1 MIHVKFLVVAA
12 ALIALFPR
20 CSLAQ
25 AAEVVISEILTQ
37 NTDGLK
43 DEDGDTSSWVELY
56 NAAPGPVNLRDWSLT
71 AHTNHTARWLFP
83 EVTLGS
89 GEYRIVFVSGKNRR
103 VPDQPLHTDF
113 KLEDEK
119 GYVALLRA
127 DGSVASALI
136 YGPQRKN
143 LSYGIGQ
150 STTSTPLVGLNS
162 AARIFV
168 PADSSLGLSWTGA
181 SAEFSDSSWTPVR
194 LGIGFD
200 LNTEPDEGLLGF
212 WDFNDATSP
221 SLAQDLS
228 QHAHTGKLAGGA
240 VYTGDGRGRTGS
252 TGDRAMSFGGPG
264 TSARV
269 TLTDASTGW
278 FDPATVHNQLTVSC
292 WIFGGAVQP
301 AQGSIFWGGS
311 GLNGGGA
318 RSAQAHLPWSDQV
331 IYWDTGGTDS
341 TLHRTF
347 VSEPDSTK
355 WKGRWNHYVF
365 LKDGPR
371 KEIWQNGTLLHRGT
385 STAALDPIRSFYIGS
400 GVEGQF
406 SYGGLIDDFAIWGRA
421 LLPEEITQ
429 LSGGSSPL
437 WIGHPGAAAAT
448 DVSRLMHGINSSVY
462 LRSEFELTRDA
473 WPTRLQLQIKYADGF
488 IAYLN
493 GVEVA
498 RRFAPPLVDFAAAAT
513 TEAPGGAADGEEQL
527 DLTAFLGALK
537 EGRNL
542 LTFQALNG
550 SATDAEFLLEPTLL
564 AGQDLG
570 LRYFAVPSPGAA
582 NGSGESSLLSQV
594 QVSHRRGFY
603 AAPFTLHFWVPESG
617 ARLRFTL
624 DGSEPGPDRGTL
636 VNGTNHSLT
645 ITQTTLLRV
654 RADRPGALSAPTLTH
669 TYLFPGSVAQ
679 QARPSF
685 VPATWPGG
693 FPADFAIDSRVVNG
707 AIPPRTFTNALLRLP
722 SLSIATPLEELFGAQ
737 GIYANASYP
746 KNPAT
751 DLEIPISAELMF
763 PDGTDGFQED
773 AGFEIHGNI
782 TRDKNF
788 TPKHSFNLIFRAEYG
803 SRKLRFPMFQKGPV
817 ASFDRFVLR
826 AGSTDTWPTVNWDT
840 SLVDG
845 VQRWVRDEASYVRDQ
860 WVRDAQLELGQ
871 QSARGTFVH
880 LYLSGIY
887 WGIYNLCEHPD
898 DHFASDYYGGSPE
911 DYDVLADFAEVHAGT
926 KAAWDQMNSL
936 AAAGLGSDAA
946 YQRIQGNNPDGS
958 RNLNYPVLLDVTNL
972 VDYMILHVYIGADD
986 WPNHNWWA
994 ARKRTPDSTGFKFF
1008 AWDQEISINSLIRT
1022 RSSWGSVYAEAD
1034 VPETPTFVY
1043 ARCRANAEF
1052 RQLFADRIQLH
1063 LFNQG
1068 ALTVASNL
1076 ARWNARI
1083 GEVEAAVVA
1092 ESARW
1097 GDYRRP
1103 ERPYTRE
1110 VEFLSSNAWM
1120 QAVFFPSNQAIVMK
1134 RFRDARVY
1142 PNVGAPSFSRF
1153 GGLVAPGDQVVLS
1166 HTNATGTLFYT
1177 PDGSDP
1183 RLRGGAVSPQAQ
1195 AYVQPIRIR
1204 ERTTLKARARVGTNW
1219 SAIVVATFV
1228 PTQDFTQLA
1237 FTEVMYHPRS
1247 EGTTPGSEFEF
1258 LELKNKGAA
1267 GLDLSGLH
1275 FSAGISFSFTNGTL
1289 LAPGKIIVLAR
1300 NSVAFRTRYPEVIPF
1315 GQFEGRLADE
1325 GETLQLDSETGLP
1338 VGSLDYHDAPPWPKT
1353 ADGFGFSLVPE
1364 ETVLAEGA
1372 DAAMAWRA
1380 SSLRDGSPGRDD
1392 PLLPRP
1398 KVQVSEVMANGGS
1411 SGDWVELANPAALPA
1426 DVSGWYLTDDPDEPA
1441 KFRLPPNQVIPAHGF
1456 LVIPETDL
1464 AAAGTPNIPFGLS
1477 AEGDA
1482 IYLFS
1487 ADTNGQLT
1495 GWSHGFR
1502 FEASDPGVTFIQ
1514 QPSHLGESRLAAAAT
1529 PTPGAPN
1536 ALPRV
1541 GPVIISEIHY
1551 HPEEGQ
1557 LEFIELHN
1565 LASTPLR
1572 LAETNLGGTVLGWR
1586 LRGLDFEFPTDATLP
1601 PDGRCLILTVD
1612 KSTFLPSYALPANT
1626 LCFGPVPGT
1635 LQDSGERLELVKP
1648 SSRTNG
1654 LSFVVIDSVRYNDHA
1669 PWPPAADGAGPSLHR
1684 REELGWADAPANWV
1698 AARPTPGAGLPAGL
1712 PPRFLREPISV
1723 TATEGSS
1730 VIFRTEVVPDG
1741 PVEFQWQREGVA
1753 LPSET
1758 NATLRLETL
1767 TLEQA
1772 GRYRVSVF
1780 SGAGSI
1786 VSSNATLT
1794 VNPLPFIYQ
1803 QPQDKSAV
1811 SGSVIALA
1819 AAASGTGP
1827 LHYRWWRNDQPLSEA
1842 TNASYRIPKL
1852 TAAEEGE
1859 YFLEVT
1865 DDYGTSL
1872 SRKALV
1878 QLLVRAS
1885 ITAAPGNQTVVEGE
1899 DAIFNVAASGTLPIR
1914 YQWKRGA
1921 ITLLNTNAYAHTS
1934 TLVLSNVKSNQ
1945 AGSYSITLGN
1955 PVAGTQTNVPFQ
1967 LLVLRDRD
1975 GDRLPDVWEESFG
1988 LDPTNSA
1995 DAGFDP
2001 DQDGYSNREEYQA
2014 GTHPRNAASRL
2025 RWQGIDRSVSSI
2037 RLSFEAISNR
2047 TYSVLFSDQLPASH
2061 WQTLTN
2067 LEAAF
2072 RTQVIAVED
2081 GSAGSEARYYRLLTP
2096 AQP

>member
-1 MIHVKFLVVAA
+1 MIHAKFLAVAA
-12 ALIALFPR
+12 VSIALLTAR
-20 CSLAQ
+20 CVAQ
-25 AAEVVISEILTQ
+25 APDVVISEILTQ

-43 DEDGDTSSWVELY
+43 DEEGDTSSWVELY
-56 NAAPGPVNLRDWSLT
+56 NATPGPLALQNWSLT
-71 AHTNHTARWLFP
+71 AHTNHTARWVFP

-89 GEYRIVFVSGKNRR
+89 GEYRIVFVSGKNHRA
-103 VPDQPLHTDF
+103 PDQPLHTDF
-113 KLEDEK
+113 KLEDEN
-119 GYVALLRA
+119 GYLALLRP
-127 DGSVASALI
+127 DRSVASALA
-136 YGPQRKN
+136 YGAQRKN

-150 STTSTPLVGLNS
+150 STTTTPLVGLNS
-162 AARIFV
+162 PARVLV
-168 PADSSLGLSWTGA
+168 PADGSLGLSWTGA
-181 SAEFSDSSWTPVR
+181 DAGFNDSTWTPVR

-212 WDFNDATSP
+212 WDFDDATSP
-221 SLAQDLS
+221 SVALDLS
-228 QHAHTGKLAGGA
+228 RHSHTGKLAGGA
-240 VYTGDGRGRTGS
+240 VYTADARGRTGS
-252 TGDRAMSFGGPG
+252 SGDRAMSFGGPG

-269 TLTDASTGW
+269 VLTDASTGW
-278 FDPATVHNQLTVSC
+278 FDPATANNQLSVSC

-301 AQGSIFWGGS
+301 AQGSLFWGSS
-311 GLNGGGA
+311 GLNGSGA

-406 SYGGLIDDFAIWGRA
+406 SYGGLVDDFAIWGRA
-421 LLPEEITQ
+421 LLPEEIAQ
-429 LSGGSSPL
+429 LSGGASPL
-437 WIGHPGAAAAT
+437 WIGHPAAAAAT

-462 LRSEFELTRDA
+462 LRSEFQLTRDA
-473 WPTRLQLQIKYADGF
+473 WPSRLRLHIKYADGF

-513 TEAPGGAADGEEQL
+513 TEDPGGAADGDEQL
-527 DLTAFLGALK
+527 DLTAFLGVLK
-537 EGRNL
+537 EGRNF

-570 LRYFAVPSPGAA
+570 LRYFTVPSPGAP
-582 NGSGESSLLSQV
+582 NDGGESTLLSQV

-603 AAPFTLHFWVPESG
+603 AAPFTLRFWVPESD
-617 ARLRFTL
+617 ATLRFTL
-624 DGSEPGPDRGTL
+624 DGSEPGPNRGTL
-636 VNGTNHSLT
+636 VNGTNYSLT

-679 QARPSF
+679 QVRPGS
-685 VPATWPGG
+685 VAATWPGG
-693 FPADFAIDSRVVNG
+693 FPADFAIDPRVVDG
-707 AIPPRTFTNALLRLP
+707 ALPTRTFTNALLRLP
-722 SLSIATPLEELFGAQ
+722 SLSIATPLEGLFGSQ

-763 PDGTDGFQED
+763 PDGADGFQED

-803 SRKLRFPMFQKGPV
+803 SRKLRFPMFQEGPV
-817 ASFDRFVLR
+817 TSFDRFVLR

-860 WVRDAQLELGQ
+860 WVRDAQLALGQ

-898 DHFASDYYGGSPE
+898 DHFAADYYGGSPE

-926 KAAWDQMNSL
+926 KTAWDQMNNL

-958 RNLNYPVLLDVTNL
+958 RNFNYPVLLDVTNL

-994 ARKRTPDSTGFKFF
+994 ARKHTADSTGFKFF

-1022 RSSWGSVYAEAD
+1022 RSSWGSIYAEAD

-1043 ARCRANAEF
+1043 ARCRSNAEF

-1083 GEVEAAVVA
+1083 SEVEAAVVA

-1142 PNVGAPSFSRF
+1142 PNVGAPSFSQF
-1153 GGLVAPGDQVVLS
+1153 GGLVAPGYQIVLT
-1166 HTNATGTLFYT
+1166 HTNTTGTLFYT
-1177 PDGSDP
+1177 RDGSDP
-1183 RLRGGAVSPQAQ
+1183 RIRGGAVSPKAQ
-1195 AYVQPIRIR
+1195 AYAQPISIQ
-1204 ERTTLKARARVGTNW
+1204 ERTTLKARTRVGTNW

-1258 LELKNKGAA
+1258 LELKNKGGAS
-1267 GLDLSGLH
+1267 LDLSGLR
-1275 FSAGISFSFTNGTL
+1275 FSSGIGFTFTNGTR
-1289 LAPGKIIVLAR
+1289 LAPGQIIVLAR
-1300 NSVAFRTRYPEVIPF
+1300 NPAAFRTRYPEVIPF
-1315 GQFEGRLADE
+1315 GQFDGRLADE
-1325 GETLQLDSETGLP
+1325 GETLQLDSEADIR
-1338 VGSLDYHDAPPWPKT
+1338 VGSIEYHDAPPWPKT
-1353 ADGFGFSLVPE
+1353 ADGFGFSLVPDE
-1364 ETVLAEGA
+1364 AVLAEEA
-1372 DAAMAWRA
+1372 DTATAWRA
-1380 SSLRDGSPGRDD
+1380 SSQRDGSPGRDD
-1392 PLLPRP
+1392 PLQPRS
-1398 KVQVSEVMANGGS
+1398 KVQVSEVMANGGT

-1441 KFRLPPNQVIPAHGF
+1441 KFRLPANQVIPAHGF

-1464 AAAGTPNIPFGLS
+1464 AATGTPNIPFGLG

-1487 ADTNGQLT
+1487 ADADGQLT

-1502 FEASDPGVTFIQ
+1502 FEASDRGVSFIQ
-1514 QPSHLGESRLAAAAT
+1514 QPTQLGEAKLADSLT

-1536 ALPRV
+1536 APPRL
-1541 GPVIISEIHY
+1541 GPVILSEIHY

-1557 LEFIELHN
+1557 PEFIELHN
-1565 LASTPLR
+1565 LTPAPVR
-1572 LAETNLGGTVLGWR
+1572 LAETNLAGTVLGWR
-1586 LRGLDFEFPTDATLP
+1586 LRGLDFEFPTNATLP
-1601 PDGRCLILTVD
+1601 PDGRCLILNVD
-1612 KSTFLPSYALPANT
+1612 KAAFLASYSLPSDT
-1626 LCFGPVPGT
+1626 LCFGPAPGT

-1648 SSRTNG
+1648 SPHTNG
-1654 LSFVVIDSVRYNDHA
+1654 LSFVVIDSVRYNDRT
-1669 PWPPAADGAGPSLHR
+1669 PWPPAADGGGPSLHR
-1684 REELGWADAPANWV
+1684 REELGWADDPANWV
-1698 AARPTPGAGLPAGL
+1698 AARPTPGTGLPTGL
-1712 PPRFLREPISV
+1712 PPRFLREPVSL
-1723 TATEGSS
+1723 TASEGSS
-1730 VIFRTEVVPDG
+1730 VTLIAEIASDG
-1741 PVEFQWQREGVA
+1741 TVEFQWQREGVT
-1753 LPSET
+1753 LSGET
-1758 NATLRLETL
+1758 NATLRLENLSLDQT
-1767 TLEQA
+1767 
-1772 GRYRVSVF
+1772 GRYRVSAFNEV
-1780 SGAGSI
+1780 GGI
-1786 VSSNATLT
+1786 ISSNAILT
-1794 VNPLPFIYQ
+1794 VNPRPFIYQ

-1811 SGSVIALA
+1811 SGSVITLA
-1819 AAASGTGP
+1819 AAASGTGT
-1827 LHYRWWRNDQPLSEA
+1827 LRYQWWRNDQPISNA
-1842 TNASYRIPKL
+1842 TNATWRIPRL

-1859 YFLEVT
+1859 YFLEVR

-1872 SRKALV
+1872 SRRALV
-1878 QLLVRAS
+1878 QILVRVT
-1885 ITAAPGNQTVVEGE
+1885 ITAAPGNQTVVEGDE
-1899 DAIFNVAASGTLPIR
+1899 SIFRVEAGGTLPIR

-1921 ITLLNTNAYAHTS
+1921 ITLLNTNAYSHTS

-1945 AGSYSITLGN
+1945 TGSYSITLNN
-1955 PVAGTQTNVPFQ
+1955 PVVGVLTNVPFQ
-1967 LLVLRDRD
+1967 LLVLGDRD
-1975 GDRLPDVWEESFG
+1975 GDRLPDVWEASFG
-1988 LDPTNSA
+1988 LDPSSPL

-2001 DQDGYSNREEYQA
+2001 DRDGFSNREEYQA
-2014 GTHPRNAASRL
+2014 GTNPRDAASQL
-2025 RWQGIDRSVSSI
+2025 RWQGIQRSGASA

-2047 TYSVLFSDQLPASH
+2047 TYSILFTDQLPTRH
-2061 WQTLTN
+2061 WQTVTN
-2067 LEAAF
+2067 LEASL
-2072 RTQVIAVED
+2072 RSQTLTVED
-2081 GSAGSEARYYRLLTP
+2081 RSVGSEPRYYRLLTP